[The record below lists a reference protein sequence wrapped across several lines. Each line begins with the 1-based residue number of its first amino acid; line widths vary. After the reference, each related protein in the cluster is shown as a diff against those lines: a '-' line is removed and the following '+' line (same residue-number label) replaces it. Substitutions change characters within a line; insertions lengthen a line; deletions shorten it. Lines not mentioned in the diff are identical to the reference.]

1 VLGEVW
7 KTGRYPTLSV
17 AIPVGFSC
25 CNVQTAASHSDFPL
39 CRPMKSDN
47 AVFRPTPVTSED
59 SKENHLKSAD
69 HGLLR
74 IDLYR
79 I

>member
-1 VLGEVW
+1 MVGVKRGTGLTTTHLVIAPPQGRGDDSHAQGANVSGVL
-7 KTGRYPTLSV
+7 RIL
-17 AIPVGFSC
+17 
-25 CNVQTAASHSDFPL
+25 D
-39 CRPMKSDN
+39 DN

-59 SKENHLKSAD
+59 SKEKQLKSAD

-79 I
+79 IG